1 MSKPL
6 SVIVLGASENEREA
20 LLAPLRAADYAPT
33 VVAVATRGELES
45 ALARDKVDIVVAEYT
60 GPGLSAL
67 EALAVLKE
75 RDLDLPFI
83 IVSDHI
89 GEETAV
95 RAIKAGA
102 NNCIQRDA
110 LGRLGLT
117 VERELGEAQVRRER
131 RQAQKALR
139 ESETRFRTLAETA
152 SDAILTVDDAGLI
165 VFANRAAESIFGH
178 PVTALIGQP
187 VAILLPEYARAL
199 APASAGEPARLR
211 RALSMTGRRTDGTL
225 LPLEVSSGE
234 TVRDGRRLVTV
245 IARDVTE
252 RQQQEERYR
261 IAAQTSSDLLY
272 EWDIATGKLLLFGTI
287 DEKLGFE
294 PGEIPRHIS
303 SWEKLVHPEDHQRV
317 REAVIRHLKSGTPYR
332 EEYRVVGKYGSV
344 HVWMDSGQA
353 LRN

>member
-1 MSKPL
+1 SKPL
-6 SVIVLGASENEREA
+6 SVIVLGASEKEREA
-20 LLAPLRAADYAPT
+20 LLEPLRAADYAPT
-33 VVAVATRGELES
+33 AVPVATRAELES
-45 ALARDKVDIVVAEYT
+45 ALARDKVDLVLAEYA

-75 RDLDLPFI
+75 RELDLPFI

-89 GEETAV
+89 GEETAI

-152 SDAILTVDDAGLI
+152 SDAILTVDDAGRI

-178 PVTALIGQP
+178 PVAALIGQP

-199 APASAGEPARLR
+199 SPSSAGDPA
-211 RALSMTGRRTDGTL
+211 
-225 LPLEVSSGE
+225 
-234 TVRDGRRLVTV
+234 
-245 IARDVTE
+245 
-252 RQQQEERYR
+252 
-261 IAAQTSSDLLY
+261 
-272 EWDIATGKLLLFGTI
+272 
-287 DEKLGFE
+287 
-294 PGEIPRHIS
+294 
-303 SWEKLVHPEDHQRV
+303 
-317 REAVIRHLKSGTPYR
+317 
-332 EEYRVVGKYGSV
+332 
-344 HVWMDSGQA
+344 
-353 LRN
+353 